1 LESALAKI
9 RQQAALTDSEA
20 RVLDYLGNR
29 FIWKPAFTADQ
40 LFDEFRYV
48 LIQNGIVQDVESPQ
62 LEGAREF
69 LALHALTVMHGSAI
83 VLDSGQKAALYA
95 GFANQQRRL
104 EVKVQIVFRDL
115 SKPVMAPICLFYTGL
130 DPQKHCAPD
139 LLQRLDP
146 FLVDHWSTPIE
157 IDARGRLSR
166 IN

>member
-1 LESALAKI
+1 LEGALAKV
-9 RQQAALTDSEA
+9 RRQAALTDPEA
-20 RVLDYLGNR
+20 RVLEYLGNR

-48 LIQNGIVQDVESPQ
+48 LIQNGIVRDVESPQ

-69 LALHALTVMHGSAI
+69 LTLHALAVMHGSAI
-83 VLDSGQKAALYA
+83 VLDDGQKAGLYA

-104 EVKVQIVFRDL
+104 EVKVQIVFHDL
-115 SKPVMAPICLFYTGL
+115 SKPVMAPICLFYTEL

-139 LLQRLDP
+139 LLPRLDP
-146 FLVDHWSTPIE
+146 ILVDHWSTPIE